1 MYLQK
6 PMQGS
11 VYAARKRQYQ
21 GRSEGG
27 REAQFPW
34 HRITMGAPNHCGVA
48 EKSMSQV
55 LSLLQCICSRKI
67 PGLNMGAPNLL
78 VALGAI

>member
-34 HRITMGAPNHCGVA
+34 HRITIGAPNHCGDA
-48 EKSMSQV
+48 EKSQQCHKYFPRYSAFASERPQV
-55 LSLLQCICSRKI
+55 
-67 PGLNMGAPNLL
+67 
-78 VALGAI
+78 